1 MSDVF
6 GAVGQVAGA
15 AITASAMKDAAET
28 QARALEQQRNFVF
41 SQLDPDKINA
51 LAGAADVN
59 QAQNRLALQGAI
71 DPAMLQARFD
81 SQDAILK
88 ASHGLGADSTAM
100 KVGETA
106 AQEALTGVAGMDQV
120 KASLID
126 AALKEIN
133 AGATLPPDVQAELV
147 QTGLEK
153 SGMVTGKAGA
163 QGVGGQLI
171 RQLIG
176 SAGIN
181 LQGERQKRATA
192 LAGAA
197 QELEASRQSILQNI
211 FPNLSAV
218 QLNQLQGQQGV
229 LQQSNSMVPQVGL
242 SGSDIANIWM
252 ARVGATNQLA
262 QAGAD
267 ARAAGG
273 MAAAQAWQP
282 AIGAA
287 IRGAGSL
294 MPTTRQAWGSLFGS
308 GAGAG
313 SGEQMAGAF
322 GGGSSWG

>member
-1 MSDVF
+1 
-6 GAVGQVAGA
+6 
-15 AITASAMKDAAET
+15 
-28 QARALEQQRNFVF
+28 
-41 SQLDPDKINA
+41 
-51 LAGAADVN
+51 
-59 QAQNRLALQGAI
+59 
-71 DPAMLQARFD
+71 
-81 SQDAILK
+81 
-88 ASHGLGADSTAM
+88 
-100 KVGETA
+100 
-106 AQEALTGVAGMDQV
+106 MDQV

-126 AALKEIN
+126 AALKEIS

-176 SAGIN
+176 TAGIN

-218 QLNQLQGQQGV
+218 QLNQLTGQQNV
-229 LQQSNSMVPQVGL
+229 LNQSNSMVPQVGL
-242 SGSDIANIWM
+242 SGSDIANLWM

-294 MPTTRQAWGSLFGS
+294 MPTARQAWGSVFGPSTTS
-308 GAGAG
+308 GY
-313 SGEQMAGAF
+313 
-322 GGGSSWG
+322 GGDTAADFLAMGGF

>member
-1 MSDVF
+1 MSDIF

-15 AITASAMKDAAET
+15 AITAAAMKDAAET
-28 QARALEQQRNFVF
+28 QARALEKQRQFVF
-41 SQLDPDKINA
+41 SQLDPAKINMM
-51 LAGAADVN
+51 AGAADVD
-59 QAQNRLALQGAI
+59 QVRNRLALQGAI
-71 DPAMLQARFD
+71 DPSLLKARFE
-81 SQDAILK
+81 SQDAILN
-88 ASHGLGADSTAM
+88 ASRGLGADSTAM
-100 KVGETA
+100 KTGELA
-106 AQEALTGVAGMDQV
+106 AKEAVAGVKGMDQV
-120 KASLID
+120 KASLIG
-126 AALKEIN
+126 AALKEIS

-176 SAGIN
+176 TAGIN

-218 QLNQLQGQQGV
+218 QLNQLTGQQNV
-229 LQQSNSMVPQVGL
+229 LNQSNSMVPQVGL
-242 SGSDIANIWM
+242 SGSDIANLWM

-294 MPTTRQAWGSLFGS
+294 MPTARQAWGSVFGPSTTS
-308 GAGAG
+308 GY
-313 SGEQMAGAF
+313 
-322 GGGSSWG
+322 GGDTAADFLAMGGF

>member
-1 MSDVF
+1 MDFGSIF
-6 GAVGQVAGA
+6 GAIGQVAGA
-15 AITASAMKDAAET
+15 AITADAIEDATKAQIE
-28 QARALEQQRNFVF
+28 ALERQRTFVF
-41 SQLDPDKINA
+41 NQLNPSRINT
-51 LAGAADVN
+51 LATSADIDQVR
-59 QAQNRLALQGAI
+59 NRLALQGAI
-71 DPAMLQARFD
+71 DPAMLQARYN

-88 ASHGLGADSTAM
+88 ASQGLGADSTAQ
-100 KVGETA
+100 KTGEIA
-106 AQEALTGVAGMDQV
+106 AKEAVAGVKGMDQV
-120 KASLID
+120 KSALID
-126 AALKEIN
+126 AALKEIE

-176 SAGIN
+176 TAGIN
-181 LQGERQKRATA
+181 LQGERQKRAAA
-192 LAGAA
+192 LSGAA
-197 QELEASRQSILQNI
+197 QELESSRQSILQNI

-262 QAGAD
+262 QSAAD
-267 ARAAGG
+267 AAARGG
-273 MAAAQAWQP
+273 MGVAQAWQP

-294 MPTTRQAWGSLFGS
+294 AQGAWGSIFNRETTPAPGAVS
-308 GAGAG
+308 GG
-313 SGEQMAGAF
+313 
-322 GGGSSWG
+322 WG

>member
-1 MSDVF
+1 MR
-6 GAVGQVAGA
+6 
-15 AITASAMKDAAET
+15 DAAET
-28 QARALEQQRNFVF
+28 QARALEQQRQFVF
-41 SQLDPDKINA
+41 NQLDPAKIAA
-51 LAGAADVN
+51 LAGAADVD
-59 QAQNRLALQGAI
+59 QARNRLALQGAI
-71 DPAMLQARFD
+71 DPSLLQARFT

-88 ASHGLGADSTAM
+88 GLQGLGADSTTM

-106 AQEALTGVAGMDQV
+106 AKEAVAGVKGMDQV

-126 AALKEIN
+126 AALKEIS

-163 QGVGGQLI
+163 QGVGGQLL

-176 SAGIN
+176 TAGVN

-229 LQQSNSMVPQVGL
+229 LNQSNSMVPQVGL

-294 MPTTRQAWGSLFGS
+294 MPTARQAWGSLFS
-308 GAGAG
+308 P
-313 SGEQMAGAF
+313 STT
-322 GGGSSWG
+322 GGYGGDTAADFLAMGGF

>member
-15 AITASAMKDAAET
+15 AITADAMKDATEA
-28 QARALEQQRNFVF
+28 QVRALEQQRNFVF
-41 SQLDPDKINA
+41 SQLDPAKINTM
-51 LAGAADVN
+51 AGAADVD
-59 QAQNRLALQGAI
+59 QIRNRLALQGAI
-71 DPAMLQARFD
+71 DPSLLQARFD

-88 ASHGLGADSTAM
+88 ASHGLGADSTAQ
-100 KVGETA
+100 KTGELA
-106 AQEALTGVAGMDQV
+106 AKEAVTGVKGMDQV

-126 AALKEIN
+126 AALKELN

-153 SGMVTGKAGA
+153 TGMVTGKAGA

-192 LAGAA
+192 MAGAA

-218 QLNQLQGQQGV
+218 QLNQMQGQQSV
-229 LQQSNSMVPQVGL
+229 LNQSNSMVPQVGL
-242 SGSDIANIWM
+242 SGSDIANLWM

-267 ARAAGG
+267 ASARGG
-273 MAAAQAWQP
+273 MAVAQAWQP

-294 MPTTRQAWGSLFGS
+294 MPTARQAWGSMFSPS
-308 GAGAG
+308 GASG
-313 SGEQMAGAF
+313 GEQMAGAF